1 MQWVVKNTRTIEASI
16 VVIAFKK
23 CDFLVV
29 SRKTKT
35 SSKNM
40 IRFMFD
46 EYGQDLNKIQKNP
59 QSAVYYM
66 FLP

>member
-23 CDFLVV
+23 CNFLVV

-35 SSKNM
+35 SFKNM
-40 IRFMFD
+40 IRFIFN

-59 QSAVYYM
+59 QNTVYYM
-66 FLP
+66 FFP